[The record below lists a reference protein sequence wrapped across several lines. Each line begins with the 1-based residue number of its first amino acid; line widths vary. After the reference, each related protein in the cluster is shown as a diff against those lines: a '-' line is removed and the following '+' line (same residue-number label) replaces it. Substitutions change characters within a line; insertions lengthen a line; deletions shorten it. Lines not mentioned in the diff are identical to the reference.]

1 MHSILCYKQSSTVA
15 KYVNSLKFEYKKGI
29 DTNLLFVL
37 LQSYVVNTLYNKM
50 RIKMSHA
57 RGEMEEETYA
67 LFKVNYA
74 HPLIF
79 LCSQTAIVMP
89 LHYRKKIAIPQC
101 VGGGYLKTA
110 I

>member
-1 MHSILCYKQSSTVA
+1 
-15 KYVNSLKFEYKKGI
+15 
-29 DTNLLFVL
+29 
-37 LQSYVVNTLYNKM
+37 M

-79 LCSQTAIVMP
+79 LCSPTACNAIALP
-89 LHYRKKIAIPQC
+89 RKDC
-101 VGGGYLKTA
+101 NSTVRWRRLFENGNLK
-110 I
+110 

>member
-1 MHSILCYKQSSTVA
+1 M
-15 KYVNSLKFEYKKGI
+15 
-29 DTNLLFVL
+29 NLLFNVL
-37 LQSYVVNTLYNKM
+37 LQSCDVSMLYNKM

-79 LCSQTAIVMP
+79 LCSQTACNATP
-89 LHYRKKIAIPQC
+89 LHYLGKIAIPQC
-101 VGGGYLKTA
+101 LGGGYLKMA